1 MDLGCEAV
9 HAPGYVRGMNET
21 SVAPPEEQ
29 RQPGPY
35 IERLTIRNYRGI
47 HSCEIELEPHVTV
60 LAGRN
65 NAGKSRII
73 SALQVALGGRAA
85 EVDDFSVG
93 LEASP
98 EIDVIIAPGSPHTA
112 NADEEFENNF
122 TQLFETRIQTL
133 SETPLR
139 ERIAWRTKISR
150 SAEGGGARA
159 ESFFLVFD
167 SVSQKWEQLT
177 SPSSLSSRQRRAFAV
192 DLINTGRDLRDE
204 LGRQGSTIRK
214 VLSDLEVPE
223 DKRRPLEHQ
232 LVQLSTQILSESRT
246 LKSVDNELARL
257 HALVGSVGSPALNPL
272 PTTLEELGRLI
283 SIDLDTGGGP
293 LPIRF
298 HGAGSRSLSSLQVQ
312 GVLYERRLG
321 RDGSAVPPTPITLV
335 EEPEAHLHPQ
345 AAMELAELLIGMRGQ
360 KVVSTHS
367 AHLVTS
373 VDPSSIRL
381 VQTASERTR
390 IVDLGPASSD
400 SSAVHRAFRPSL
412 HKLEMEK
419 LRRLVERPFGELLFS
434 NCVVIGDGAT
444 ERAFLPVALRYALGG
459 KSHGVTVVDP
469 GSLSNELAS
478 AAVKFCQM
486 TSTPCFIFADSDD
499 DGLAAVESLRALST
513 EQPPAVV
520 WINGVDDSGAPVPG
534 AIESMLMTFD
544 EEMCLAACQTIRP
557 GLAGDTMRQMK
568 KLKGSSGTFLARAL
582 IDRHSDWNSWP
593 RPLRELIQKIDVAI

>member
-1 MDLGCEAV
+1 MSAV
-9 HAPGYVRGMNET
+9 PADPLRL
-21 SVAPPEEQ
+21 S
-29 RQPGPY
+29 GPY
-35 IERLTIRNYRGI
+35 VERLIIRNFRGI
-47 HSCEIELEPHVTV
+47 NSCEVEFEPHVTV

-85 EVDDFSVG
+85 ESDDFSVG
-93 LEASP
+93 LESWP
-98 EIDVIIAPGSPHTA
+98 EIDVIIAPGCPQTTD
-112 NADEEFENNF
+112 ADEEFENNF
-122 TQLFETRIQTL
+122 TQLFENRIQTL

-150 SAEGGGARA
+150 SVEGGGARA
-159 ESFFLVFD
+159 ESSFLVFD
-167 SVSQKWEQLT
+167 SVNGVWEQLS
-177 SPSSLSSRQRRAFAV
+177 SPAALSSRQRRAFAV

-204 LGRQGSTIRK
+204 LGRQGSNIRK

-223 DKRRPLEHQ
+223 DQRSPLELE
-232 LVQLSTQILSESRT
+232 LVLLSTRILSESKT
-246 LKSVDNELARL
+246 LKSVDTELSRL

-272 PTTLEELGRLI
+272 PTSLEELGRLI

-321 RDGSAVPPTPITLV
+321 QDGSAVPPTPITLV

-345 AAMELAELLIGMRGQ
+345 AAMELAELLVGMRGQ

-381 VQTASERTR
+381 VQTASDSTR
-390 IVDLGPASSD
+390 IVDLGPASND
-400 SSAVHRAFRPSL
+400 RSAVHRAFRPSL
-412 HKLEMEK
+412 HKQEMEK

-434 NCVVIGDGAT
+434 SCVVIGDGAT
-444 ERAFLPVALRYALGG
+444 ERAFLPVALRHALGG
-459 KSHGVTVVDP
+459 KSHGITVVDP
-469 GSLSNELAS
+469 GSLTNELAS

-499 DGLAAVESLRALST
+499 DGLAAVQALQAMNAAKSP
-513 EQPPAVV
+513 EVV
-520 WINGVDDSGAPVPG
+520 WINGTDGLGSPVPG
-534 AIESMLMTFD
+534 AIENMLMMFD
-544 EEMCLAACQTIRP
+544 EEMCLAACQTIHP
-557 GLAGDTMRQMK
+557 GVAGDTMRQMK

-582 IDRHSDWNSWP
+582 IDRHADWRTWP
-593 RPLRELIQKIDVAI
+593 TPLRELIEKIDVAI

>member
-1 MDLGCEAV
+1 MSAV
-9 HAPGYVRGMNET
+9 P
-21 SVAPPEEQ
+21 SDEQ
-29 RQPGPY
+29 RLPGPY
-35 IERLTIRNYRGI
+35 IERLTIRNFRGI
-47 HSCEIELEPHVTV
+47 PSCEIELEPHLTV

-85 EVDDFSVG
+85 EADDFSVG
-93 LEASP
+93 RDGSP
-98 EIDVIIAPGSPHTA
+98 EVDVVIAPGSPNTA
-112 NADEEFENNF
+112 NADEEFESNF
-122 TQLFETRIQTL
+122 TQLFSSRIQAL

-139 ERIAWRTKISR
+139 ERIAWRTRISR

-159 ESFFLVFD
+159 ESFFLIYD
-167 SVSQKWEQLT
+167 SVSQKWEELS
-177 SPSSLSSRQRRAFAV
+177 SPTALSSRQRRAFAV

-204 LGRQGSTIRK
+204 LGKQGSNIRK
-214 VLSDLEVPE
+214 VLSDLEVP
-223 DKRRPLEHQ
+223 DDQRKPLELQ
-232 LVQLSTQILSESRT
+232 LEQLSAQILSESGT
-246 LKSVDNELARL
+246 LKSVASELGRL
-257 HALVGSVGSPALNPL
+257 HSLVGSVGSPALNPL
-272 PTTLEELGRLI
+272 PTSLEELGRLI
-283 SIDLDTGGGP
+283 SVDLDTGGGP

-321 RDGSAVPPTPITLV
+321 RDGSAVPPMPITLV

-345 AAMELAELLIGMRGQ
+345 ATMELAELLVGMRGQ

-381 VQTASERTR
+381 IQTAGDSTR
-390 IVDLGPASSD
+390 IIDLGPASTD
-400 SSAVHRAFRPSL
+400 KSAVHRAFRPSL
-412 HKLEMEK
+412 HKQEMEK

-444 ERAFLPVALRYALGG
+444 ERAFLPVALRHALGG
-459 KSHGVTVVDP
+459 KSHGVTVIDP

-486 TSTPCFIFADSDD
+486 TNTPCFIFADSDD
-499 DGLAAVESLRALST
+499 DGLAAVTSLRSMSAA
-513 EQPPAVV
+513 EPPSVV
-520 WINGVDDSGAPVPG
+520 WINGIDGMGAPKPG
-534 AIESMLMTFD
+534 AIETMLMTFD
-544 EEMCLAACQTIRP
+544 EEMCRAACQALQP
-557 GLAGDTMRQMK
+557 ASKDDTMKQMK

-582 IDRHSDWNSWP
+582 IERHSDWHGWP
-593 RPLRELIQKIDVAI
+593 PPLRELIQKIDAAV

>member
-1 MDLGCEAV
+1 
-9 HAPGYVRGMNET
+9 MNAT
-21 SVAPPEEQ
+21 SSVPSDEE
-29 RQPGPY
+29 RRTGPY
-35 IERLTIRNYRGI
+35 IERLIIRNFRGI
-47 HSCEIELEPHVTV
+47 QFCEIELEPHVTV

-73 SALQVALGGRAA
+73 SALQVALGGRSA

-93 LEASP
+93 TETSP
-98 EIDVIIAPGSPHTA
+98 EIDVIVSPGAPSKIDD
-112 NADEEFENNF
+112 DEEFENNF
-122 TQLFETRIQTL
+122 TQLFENRIQTL

-139 ERIAWRTKISR
+139 ERIAWRTRVSR

-167 SVSQKWEQLT
+167 SVSSKWDHLT
-177 SPSSLSSRQRRAFAV
+177 SPTALSSRQRRAFAV

-223 DKRRPLEHQ
+223 DQRKPLELQ
-232 LVQLSTQILSESRT
+232 LVQLSAQILSESRT
-246 LKSVDNELARL
+246 LKSVDNELSRL
-257 HALVGSVGSPALNPL
+257 HSLVGSVGSPALNPL
-272 PTTLEELGRLI
+272 PTSLEELGRLI
-283 SIDLDTGGGP
+283 SIDLDTGAGP

-345 AAMELAELLIGMRGQ
+345 AAMELAELLVGMRGQ

-373 VDPSSIRL
+373 VDPASIRL
-381 VQTASERTR
+381 VQTAGDLTR
-390 IVDLGPASSD
+390 IIDLGPASSD
-400 SSAVHRAFRPSL
+400 GTAVHRAFRPSL
-412 HKLEMEK
+412 HKQEMEK

-434 NCVVIGDGAT
+434 SCVVIGDGAT

-459 KSHGVTVVDP
+459 KSHGITVVDP
-469 GSLSNELAS
+469 GSLANELAS
-478 AAVKFCQM
+478 AAVKFSQM
-486 TSTPCFIFADSDD
+486 TNTPCFIFADSDE
-499 DGLAAVESLRALST
+499 DGVTAVASL
-513 EQPPAVV
+513 
-520 WINGVDDSGAPVPG
+520 
-534 AIESMLMTFD
+534 
-544 EEMCLAACQTIRP
+544 C
-557 GLAGDTMRQMK
+557 
-568 KLKGSSGTFLARAL
+568 
-582 IDRHSDWNSWP
+582 
-593 RPLRELIQKIDVAI
+593 